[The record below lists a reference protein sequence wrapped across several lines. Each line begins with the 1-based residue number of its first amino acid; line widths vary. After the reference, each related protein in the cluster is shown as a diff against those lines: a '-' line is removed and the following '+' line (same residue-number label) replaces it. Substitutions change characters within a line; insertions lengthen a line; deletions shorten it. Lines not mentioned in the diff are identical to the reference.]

1 MIYLAIIFICSLF
14 FAVFLSLMI
23 MMDGKNRRYG
33 NYIINSTRF
42 FCKKSP
48 GITCQVLAI
57 YDDFINPR
65 ILIKVNYPSG
75 NTCTVLTTIGA
86 FDNIWLE
93 YQK

>member
-1 MIYLAIIFICSLF
+1 
-14 FAVFLSLMI
+14 
-23 MMDGKNRRYG
+23 MMDNKTRKYG

-57 YDDFINPR
+57 YDGFINAR
-65 ILIKVNYPSG
+65 ILIRVKYPSG
-75 NTCTVLTTIGA
+75 NICTVLTTMAA
-86 FDNIWLE
+86 FDNIWFE